1 MESTPRSTRS
11 RRRRILDLAFLL
23 AIGITVMGLCTGCA
37 SSAKVSA
44 SNEIATAQFAIRDA
58 QANGAE
64 AHAPEPYRKANEL
77 LAEARKQSG
86 YEAERTAATAIA
98 YAQLSSTIAQRESA
112 RKQLRDARKM
122 EQEAE
127 ALRVRTTNA
136 VEDRLQ

>member
-1 MESTPRSTRS
+1 MESTPRSRL
-11 RRRRILDLAFLL
+11 REFLDLTLAL
-23 AIGITVMGLCTGCA
+23 AIGIILVGLSTGCA
-37 SSAKVSA
+37 SHAKISA

-64 AHAPEPYRKANEL
+64 TLAPDPYRKANEL
-77 LAEARKQSG
+77 LAKAREQSG
-86 YEAERTAATAIA
+86 YDAERAAASAVA
-98 YAQLSSTIAQRESA
+98 YAQLSSTIAQRENA